1 MISSSNCAE
10 RFTAMLFVTD
20 SLLLMIAPDLPKVTA
35 VVGLWGWMAVSVV
48 VAALMMFYRCSR

>member
-1 MISSSNCAE
+1 MISSSNRAE
-10 RFTAMLFVTD
+10 RFTTKLIMTD
-20 SLLLMIAPDLPKVTA
+20 SLLLMLAPDLPKVTA

>member
-1 MISSSNCAE
+1 MMSSSNDAE
-10 RFTAMLFVTD
+10 RFTTMLIMTD
-20 SLLLMIAPDLPKVTA
+20 SLLLMLAPDLPKVTA